1 MKRVLF
7 LILATFAAVTSF
19 AADNLY
25 LGDVTVAQG
34 KSALVAIN
42 MTSEEQS
49 YRGFQF
55 MLTLPEGFEA
65 TEVVKADRTPDGF
78 TLEVRKQ
85 STIGKFQ
92 VLVYN
97 TSGMSF
103 NGTEGAVA
111 FINIT
116 AAASTALGEYQGSI
130 ADVTM
135 STDQSFY
142 FDESSFKITVTDKV
156 VLDEVSAAPPVA
168 TGGAVDILVKRSIK
182 ANQWSTIC
190 LPFDMT
196 ESQVEAAFGSDVKF
210 AFFDADSKD
219 AVTVE
224 GNPVESIT
232 VEFTSYNCADYDGVL
247 YGCTPYLIRT
257 TKDISEFELKA
268 QIYIDEDYLTAEYS
282 TGRPKKT
289 YGFYGKLAAG
299 TVIPENGLFLNDN
312 KFWYST
318 GKTKMKGFRGY
329 FQFTDVVPQSS
340 TAKVSFSVD
349 GEATS
354 IDGINIKYAVE
365 GVYDLSGRKIKLE
378 NGDVTKLQKGVYIID
393 GKKVTIK

>member
-7 LILATFAAVTSF
+7 LILASFAAVTSF

-42 MTSEEQS
+42 MTSEEKS

-111 FINIT
+111 YINIT

-168 TGGAVDILVKRSIK
+168 TEGPVDILVKRSIK
-182 ANQWSTIC
+182 ANQWSTLC

-196 ESQVEAAFGSDVKF
+196 KAQVEEVFGSDVKI
-210 AFFDADSKD
+210 AFFDKESKP
-219 AVTVE
+219 VTVT
-224 GNPVESIT
+224 GNPVESIE
-232 VEFTSYNCADYDGVL
+232 VEFTSYDFASMDGML
-247 YGCTPYLIRT
+247 YGCSPYLIRT
-257 TKDISEFELKA
+257 SKDISEFEVTSE
-268 QIYIDEDYLTAEYS
+268 IYIDEEYLTVEYS
-282 TGRPKKT
+282 AGSRPNKT

-299 TVIPENGLFLNDN
+299 TVIPENGLFLSGNE
-312 KFWYST
+312 FWYST
-318 GKTKMKGFRGY
+318 GKTVMKGFRGY
-329 FQFTDVVPQSS
+329 FQFTDVVPKSS
-340 TAKVSFSVD
+340 SAKVTFNVD

-354 IDGINIKYAVE
+354 IDGMNIKYAVD
-365 GVYDLSGRKIKLE
+365 GVYDLSGRKIQLKDGNL
-378 NGDVTKLQKGVYIID
+378 NKLQKGVYIID